1 MSSNDANPLKVLVI
15 VASTRPGR
23 LGRPVADWF
32 LDTIRSDA
40 ARAGT
45 VVEVADLAEI
55 GLPLLDE
62 PEEPSSGVYHHEHTR
77 AWSRRVAA
85 ADAFVIVT
93 PEYNYGMPA
102 ALKNALDF
110 LYHEWAWKP
119 VGFVSYGNTSAGTR
133 SVQMTKQVVTTL
145 RMMPIGATVAL
156 RIADNIRDA
165 QVLRGDA
172 RRDSTARGVLAELS
186 RVAHALRPLRLTADD
201 EQAAAGPGDD
211 LTPARLTERD
221 VAELLVLQ
229 RCCWVEE
236 ALANDTLELAPLRE
250 SLEEVRAW
258 SQTWQVWCVR
268 RDGRLVAAVR
278 ARAHGSTWHVGRL
291 MVAPDQAGRGLGSWL
306 LAYAEQQ
313 APAETLE
320 IVLFTGHRSQR
331 NIGLYERAG
340 YTRTPTPD
348 GERAADSVR
357 LIKQMGED
365 TVVRVRCDATQL
377 DPPPATVPAHAPE
390 ALTERK
396 ASA

>member
-1 MSSNDANPLKVLVI
+1 MSSNTSALQILVI

-23 LGRPVADWF
+23 LGGPVADWF

-45 VVEVADLAEI
+45 VVEVADLAEL

-62 PEEPSSGVYHHEHTR
+62 PEEPSSGIYHHEHTR
-77 AWSRRVAA
+77 AWSRKVAA

-102 ALKNALDF
+102 VLKNALDF

-156 RIADNIRDA
+156 RIADSIRDA
-165 QVLRGDA
+165 QVLPGDS
-172 RRDSTARGVLAELS
+172 RRDSTARSVLAELS
-186 RVAHALRPLRLTADD
+186 RVARVLRQLRRIEDD
-201 EQAAAGPGDD
+201 EQATAGPGDG
-211 LTPARLTERD
+211 LTLARLTERD

-229 RCCWVEE
+229 RSAWVDE
-236 ALANDTLELAPLRE
+236 ALANDTLELAPLHE
-250 SLEEVRAW
+250 SLEEVRTW
-258 SQTWQVWCVR
+258 SQTWQVWGVR
-268 RDGRLVAAVR
+268 HEGRLVAAVR
-278 ARAHGSTWHVGRL
+278 ARAHGATWHIGRL
-291 MVAPDQAGRGLGSWL
+291 MVAPDQDGRGLGSWL

-313 APAETLE
+313 APPETLHAE
-320 IVLFTGHRSQR
+320 LFTGHRSQR
-331 NIGLYERAG
+331 NIALYERAG
-340 YTRTPTPD
+340 YTRTPTPN
-348 GERAADSVR
+348 GNRATDDVR
-357 LIKQMGED
+357 LIKRMRED
-365 TVVRVRCDATQL
+365 IVVRGRCAATQL
-377 DPPPATVPAHAPE
+377 DPPTTTAPAHTPE
-390 ALTERK
+390 ELAERK